1 MTTQKFYGRV
11 FSETLTLE
19 RFVDLNEIQQHQIV
33 SITYKG
39 EGRQSLYFFTEGL
52 KYDFFGF
59 ISVETINTIEKTV
72 IEIDEGWIQ
81 TDLKTLSD
89 IIQTDT
95 VTKEKLLKEL
105 EELNGTDKST
115 LFTTGSRLISVEDK
129 INMVKVGI
137 RSCENRLKELQ
148 ENLEEVKGCVYG
160 GYYTFK
166 QLKSGVLRTDTGFSY
181 STLLPVNV
189 SGYDGVRLKETL
201 EKINPESKFGLEW
214 KRVQKDK
221 L

>member
-11 FSETLTLE
+11 FSETFNLE
-19 RFVDLNEIQQHQIV
+19 RFVELNEIQQLQIV

-52 KYDFFGF
+52 KYDFFRF
-59 ISVETINTIEKTV
+59 ISDETLNTIEKTV
-72 IEIDEGWIQ
+72 IKIDEGRIEL
-81 TDLKTLSD
+81 DLNSLSD
-89 IIQTDT
+89 KIQSQI

-115 LFTTGSRLISVEDK
+115 RFPTGSGLISVEDK
-129 INMVKVGI
+129 ISTVKKNI
-137 RSCENRLKELQ
+137 EYSEKMIKELQ

-160 GYYTFK
+160 GYYTFIR
-166 QLKSGVLRTDTGFSY
+166 LKSGDLRTDTGFGY
-181 STLLPVNV
+181 STLFPVNV
-189 SGYDGVRLKETL
+189 NDYDGIRLKETL
-201 EKINPESKFGLEW
+201 EKINPDSTFGLDW